1 LALRVSSSRTR
12 SRLSPRQL
20 LWRRVA
26 VAVGAIALVAIALGL
41 AFSGSPATLPEGV
54 RVAGVDVGGLTPA
67 AARVDLERRARA
79 LANTPVT
86 FTADGRSWRLRPSQ
100 LGISVNWDAA
110 VVTALREGNGPV
122 PVRGFLRLG
131 VRIFGADVSPAA
143 EAYDAALNFEL
154 DRFARALDR
163 PHREAAIVLKGRTPV
178 VVPGQSGRILDR
190 DQAARVIVQAL
201 ASLTRTPHVALPVR
215 VDVPRMTAAAL
226 QPVAAQA
233 RTALSKPV
241 RLAIGPTRYR
251 LPRYRIAQLLDLPAG
266 GRRSLRI
273 GGERATAF
281 FVRLQ
286 KTVGREPQDAD
297 FAVTTHGIR
306 VIPAR
311 DGRAVDVPATA
322 AGLLRAALSPVNRVA
337 PLVVKRT
344 QPKLTTSAAKAMG
357 IDELVSSY
365 TTIYGGD
372 PNRIHN
378 VQLVAHL
385 IDDHLIAPGEEFS
398 FNQTTGDRNAS
409 KGFLEAPV
417 IINGELQ
424 TGLGGGVCQVST
436 TVFNTAYEAGLKIT
450 ARTNHALYIS
460 HYPLGRDATV
470 NYPDTDLRFVN
481 DTGHWLLLRTFVG
494 SASLTVNLYGT
505 SPHRKVVSE
514 AAPLVT
520 TGPPPVKKVDDPT
533 LFVGQKALE
542 EAGSPSLATH
552 EERKVYDPS
561 GKLLYDNTWY
571 SSYRGEYKIV
581 RIGTKPKPEAK
592 KKPKPTDTGVT
603 TTTTPTTVIPTLP

>member
-1 LALRVSSSRTR
+1 M
-12 SRLSPRQL
+12 
-20 LWRRVA
+20 A

-67 AARVDLERRARA
+67 AAKADLERRSRA
-79 LANTPVT
+79 LADTPVT
-86 FTADGRSWRLRPSQ
+86 FTADGHAWRLRPSQ
-100 LGISVNWDAA
+100 LGISVNWGAA

-143 EAYDAALNFEL
+143 EAYDAALNYEL
-154 DRFARALDR
+154 DRFARAVDR
-163 PHREAAIVLKGRTPV
+163 PHREAGLTLKGLTPV
-178 VVPGQSGRILDR
+178 VLPGQSGQILDR
-190 DQAARVIVQAL
+190 DGTARVVVQAL
-201 ASLTRTPHVALPVR
+201 ASLTRTPHVALPVGVDPPR
-215 VDVPRMTAAAL
+215 VTVADL
-226 QPVAAQA
+226 QPVAVQV

-241 RLAIGPTRYR
+241 RLAIGPTRFR
-251 LPRYRIAQLLDLPAG
+251 LPRYRVAQLLDLPRD
-266 GRRSLRI
+266 GRRELRI
-273 GGERATAF
+273 GGNGANAF
-281 FVRLQ
+281 FIRLQ
-286 KTVGREPQDAD
+286 KNLGRDPRDAD
-297 FAVTTHGIR
+297 FAVTAHGIR
-306 VIPAR
+306 VVPSE

-322 AGLLRAALSPVNRVA
+322 ERILRAALSPLNRVA
-337 PLVVKRT
+337 PVVVERT
-344 QPKLTTSAAKAMG
+344 SPKLTTAEAKTMG
-357 IDELVSSY
+357 ISELVGSY

-385 IDDHLIAPGEEFS
+385 LDHHLIAPDEEFS
-398 FNQTTGDRNAS
+398 FNKTTGDRNAA

-417 IINGELQ
+417 IINGELG

-436 TVFNTAYEAGLKIT
+436 TTFNAAYEAGLKIT

-494 SASLTVNLYGT
+494 SYSLTVNLYGT
-505 SPHRKVVSE
+505 SPHRKVESIG
-514 AAPLVT
+514 APLVT
-520 TGPPPVKKVDDPT
+520 TGPAPVKKVDDPT
-533 LFVGQKALE
+533 LFVGEKALE
-542 EAGSPSLATH
+542 DSGSPSLATH
-552 EERKVYDPS
+552 VERKVYDAS

-571 SSYRGEYKIV
+571 SSYRGNYKIV
-581 RIGTKPKPEAK
+581 RVGTRPKPVEN
-592 KKPKPTDTGVT
+592 KKPKPTDTGTV
-603 TTTTPTTVIPTLP
+603 TTPTTPTNANPTLP